1 MSNSYAEK
9 IKKVISPLVGDFI
22 AKKAVESQCKAI
34 GITPDTINAQ
44 HLDALAAKFQN
55 AMAFYG
61 YKNEAENI
69 AKAIRNIR

>member
-1 MSNSYAEK
+1 MPNTYADK
-9 IKKVISPLVGDFI
+9 IKNVISPLVGDFI

-34 GITPDTINAQ
+34 GITPDTISAQ
-44 HLDALAAKFQN
+44 HLEPLAKKFEN

-69 AKAIRNIR
+69 AKAIRSIR

>member
-1 MSNSYAEK
+1 MTNIYAEK
-9 IKKVISPLVGDFI
+9 IKSLISPHVGDFI

-34 GITPDTINAQ
+34 GITPDSISAQ
-44 HLDALAAKFQN
+44 HLDALAKKFEN

-69 AKAIRNIR
+69 AKAIRSIR

>member
-1 MSNSYAEK
+1 MPNTYAEK
-9 IKKVISPLVGDFI
+9 IKGLISPLVGDFI

-34 GITPDTINAQ
+34 GITPEAISAQ
-44 HLDALAAKFQN
+44 HLDVLAKKFEN

-69 AKAIRNIR
+69 AKAIRSIR